1 METGKDIL
9 KELKEQAP
17 GLADISREVPYKV
30 PEGYFDNLKIPI
42 PGKQAIVKS
51 ISPMRKIFRYAVAAV
66 LAGLVALAAWYFIG
80 DTNKGDKQLLAQKN
94 DSSQMEIYSHLHDI
108 NENEMEEY
116 IEFDIAVLPDEANI
130 SGVDMQD
137 DDIALLFA
145 GIPDNELENFI
156 Y

>member
-42 PGKQAIVKS
+42 PGKQAAVKS
-51 ISPMRKIFRYAVAAV
+51 ISPVRKIFRYAVAAV
-66 LAGLVALAAWYFIG
+66 LVGLIALGTWYFIG
-80 DTNKGDKQLLAQKN
+80 DISKGDKQLLAQKD
-94 DSSQMEIYSHLHDI
+94 DSLQTEIYNHLHNI

-116 IEFDIAVLPDEANI
+116 IEFDIAVLSDDTNI

-137 DDIALLFA
+137 EDITLLFA
-145 GIPDNELENFI
+145 EIPDKELENFL